1 VTGADG
7 FVGRW
12 LVRAARARGISVI
25 ATTMPGA
32 TPPIEW
38 RDASGPRPD
47 VMAADLLDDDAVQR
61 LADARP
67 DMVVHLAAIASGAA
81 ARQDPAAAVAVNAA
95 ATTLLAALLAMSSRP
110 RFLFV
115 SSGEVYGA
123 GHDGPISESAPMR
136 PGSPYAESKARAEQA
151 LHAIWQ
157 RGVLPVVIARAFPH
171 TGPGQSTT
179 YVLPALATRLREA
192 KRASAST
199 IKAGN
204 LAAVRDF
211 LDVRDVVRAYLLLLE
226 HGEPGETYNVAS
238 GTGRKLS
245 DCFAQLATVVG
256 VSVRVEQ
263 DAALLRP
270 GDIPALVGDA
280 AKLRATT
287 GWSPEISFERT
298 LQDLVNAQAD

>member
-12 LVRAARARGISVI
+12 LVRAARARGMSVI
-25 ATTMPGA
+25 ATTLPGA
-32 TPPIEW
+32 TPPAEW
-38 RDASGPRPD
+38 RDASGPKPD
-47 VMAADLLDDDAVQR
+47 VVAADLLDDDAVQR
-61 LADARP
+61 LANARP
-67 DMVVHLAAIASGAA
+67 DTVVHLAAIASGAE
-81 ARQDPAAAVAVNAA
+81 ARQNPEAAVAVNAA
-95 ATTLLAALLAMSSRP
+95 ATTLLAALLATSSRP

-115 SSGEVYGA
+115 SSGEVYGP
-123 GHDGPISESAPMR
+123 GHDGPIAESTPMH

-157 RGVLPVVIARAFPH
+157 RGVLPVIIARAFPH

-179 YVLPALATRLREA
+179 YVLPALAARLREA
-192 KRASAST
+192 KHANTSR

-204 LAAVRDF
+204 LDAVRDF

-226 HGEPGETYNVAS
+226 RGEPGETYNVAS
-238 GTGRKLS
+238 GTGRRLS
-245 DCFAQLATVVG
+245 DCFAQLAAVVG
-256 VSVRVEQ
+256 VNAHAEQ

-270 GDIPALVGDA
+270 GDIPVLIGDA